1 MAFVYT
7 FLMSHS
13 DFAQLPFDLAQFA
26 ENPEPRCPVLLL
38 LDNSGSMGGEKI
50 TQLNAGLN
58 EFKDDLAN
66 DPLAAA
72 RCEVAIVTFGPV
84 REVMDFTSAQNFIP
98 PYLNAESDTPLG
110 AAVVHGLNMLKRRK
124 EVIRQGGVGL
134 YRPWIFL
141 ITDGAP
147 TDNWQ
152 QAATMVRD
160 GETNQSFA
168 FFSVGVQGAD
178 MNMLRQL
185 SVREPIA
192 LSGLKFRELF
202 QWLSASLKSVSQ
214 STPGDKVALK
224 SPSGWA
230 EV

>member
-1 MAFVYT
+1 
-7 FLMSHS
+7 MSHG
-13 DFAQLPFDLAQFA
+13 DFDQLPFDLAQFA
-26 ENPEPRCPVLLL
+26 DNPEPRCPVLLL
-38 LDNSGSMGGEKI
+38 LDNSGSMQGEKI
-50 TQLNAGLN
+50 SQLNAGLTH
-58 EFKDDLAN
+58 FADDLAR

-72 RCEVAIVTFGPV
+72 RCEVAIVSFGPV
-84 REVMDFTSAQNFIP
+84 REVMDFTGVQQFAP
-98 PYLNAESDTPLG
+98 PHLKAESDTPLG
-110 AAVVHGLNMLKRRK
+110 AAVVHGLEMLKRRK

-134 YRPWIFL
+134 YRPWVFL

-147 TDNWQ
+147 TDGWQ
-152 QAATMVRD
+152 RAAEMVRQ
-160 GETNQSFA
+160 GEASGSFA

-178 MNMLRQL
+178 MDMLRKL

-192 LSGLKFRELF
+192 LSGLKFREMF

-224 SPSGWA
+224 SPAGWG